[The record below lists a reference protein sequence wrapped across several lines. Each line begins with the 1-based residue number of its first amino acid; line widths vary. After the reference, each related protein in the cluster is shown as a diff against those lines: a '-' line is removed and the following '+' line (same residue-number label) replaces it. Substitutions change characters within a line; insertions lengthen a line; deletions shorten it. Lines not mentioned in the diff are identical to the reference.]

1 MTTGT
6 GTGSGT
12 ETWLGTET
20 GGGNG
25 DDAGSKERAQHAAS
39 TAADEGKHVAGVVA
53 EETKSVA
60 GEAKDHARNLVSEA
74 RSQLQGQVDD
84 QSRQQKDMLVG
95 TLSTFGDDLASMAQ
109 NGSGLAADVAHQVA
123 ERASSLS
130 RHLDGREPSELLDDV
145 RRFAR
150 QRPGTFLLG
159 ALAAGVVVGTAGSR
173 HEGRYRRRRGPQDA
187 QVHDAPRSD
196 PQCSRH
202 HVGARQPRSAD
213 PAAHRCAARRPPA
226 TRRLRSGPS
235 CRAPRRPGRREGR
248 RHEPPST
255 TDAGLTHGSMRSG
268 RRGRGRRPQPGAGRQ
283 RPERRP
289 VHAHEAG
296 GRTGQGRAEVG
307 GRQGRQGSR
316 DAGRRRPFGLVRPPV
331 PQPRVDV
338 PARQLAAHRGGRA
351 DHDGRVGGHRPPC
364 SP

>member
-1 MTTGT
+1 MPCLAGSGGFEIRTGKFT
-6 GTGSGT
+6 RGGGLQRKRTATSGPCYECGRTDDHRYRDRTGT

-25 DDAGSKERAQHAAS
+25 DDAGGKERAQHAAS

-53 EETKSVA
+53 EEAKSVA

-159 ALAAGVVVGTAGSR
+159 ALAAGVIVDRLARGTKDAIDAA
-173 HEGRYRRRRGPQDA
+173 EGTQDT
-187 QVHDAPRSD
+187 
-196 PQCSRH
+196 
-202 HVGARQPRSAD
+202 
-213 PAAHRCAARRPPA
+213 RP
-226 TRRLRSGPS
+226 
-235 CRAPRRPGRREGR
+235 
-248 RHEPPST
+248 T
-255 TDAGLTHGSMRSG
+255 T
-268 RRGRGRRPQPGAGRQ
+268 
-283 RPERRP
+283 
-289 VHAHEAG
+289 
-296 GRTGQGRAEVG
+296 
-307 GRQGRQGSR
+307 
-316 DAGRRRPFGLVRPPV
+316 
-331 PQPRVDV
+331 
-338 PARQLAAHRGGRA
+338 HRG
-351 DHDGRVGGHRPPC
+351 
-364 SP
+364 

>member
-6 GTGSGT
+6 GTGTGT

-20 GGGNG
+20 AGGNG

-159 ALAAGVVVGTAGSR
+159 ALAAGVIVGRLARGTKDAIDAA
-173 HEGRYRRRRGPQDA
+173 EGTQDTQA
-187 QVHDAPRSD
+187 HDAPRLTPSAPD
-196 PQCSRH
+196 TTLVHASP
-202 HVGARQPRSAD
+202 AQPTQPSIDAGSAATGYSS
-213 PAAHRCAARRPPA
+213 PPIGTELPSSPA
-226 TRRLRSGPS
+226 TGP
-235 CRAPRRPGRREGR
+235 
-248 RHEPPST
+248 
-255 TDAGLTHGSMRSG
+255 
-268 RRGRGRRPQPGAGRQ
+268 Q
-283 RPERRP
+283 
-289 VHAHEAG
+289 G
-296 GRTGQGRAEVG
+296 GPTA
-307 GRQGRQGSR
+307 
-316 DAGRRRPFGLVRPPV
+316 
-331 PQPRVDV
+331 
-338 PARQLAAHRGGRA
+338 
-351 DHDGRVGGHRPPC
+351 
-364 SP
+364 